1 MKARCRCGR
10 PSIYVKSGLVLCR
23 SHFLGNIEK
32 KVKKTVGK
40 GRMLAAGDR
49 IAFALSGGAD
59 SAVAAYIVHDIL
71 KQRKDIKYSAVML
84 DDSTKSGR
92 QKLEKAKNLC
102 KKLGIGHHVFSC
114 KSDFGIDMKSLQKIE
129 GIEPSTRM
137 GIARKYMLNKAAR
150 QLKAAKLCVGH
161 TLDDEAQTIIMNF
174 LRGDLSK
181 ASRAGFAVKK
191 DFGERQGRIFVP
203 RIKPLREISE
213 EEIKLYASLK
223 GIAHAEKKSME
234 GGIRADVS
242 SFLDKM
248 EKKQPGAKLS
258 ILHTFGKLLPYV
270 RKASGEKSKPLLLC
284 SICGE
289 PTAQRVCRACE
300 LWHA

>member
-10 PSIYVKSGLVLCR
+10 PSVYVKSGMILCR

-32 KVKKTVGK
+32 KVKRAVGK
-40 GRMLAAGDR
+40 GRMLAAGGR
-49 IAFALSGGAD
+49 IAFALSGGTD
-59 SAVAAYIVHDIL
+59 SAVAAYIMHDIL
-71 KQRKDIKYSAVML
+71 KQRKDIKYSAVTL
-84 DDSTKSGR
+84 DDGAKPGR
-92 QKLEKAKNLC
+92 QKLERAKDLC
-102 KKLGIGHHVFSC
+102 KKLGIRHHVFPC
-114 KSDFGIDMKSLQKIE
+114 KNVFGIGMNPPRKS
-129 GIEPSTRM
+129 GNIEPSTYM
-137 GIARKYMLNKAAR
+137 GIARKYMLNMAAR
-150 QLKAAKLCVGH
+150 QLKATKLCIGH

-181 ASRAGFAVKK
+181 ASRAGFVIKK
-191 DFGERQGRIFVP
+191 DFGNKEGIFIP

-223 GIAHAEKKSME
+223 GIAHAEKKSTE

-248 EKKQPGAKLS
+248 EKKQPGAKLN

-270 RKASGEKSKPLLLC
+270 RKAYREKAKPLLLC